1 MRTTAA
7 GAEVPAW
14 PGWLV
19 LALLGLATVG
29 AVVLV
34 VRAARGRRR
43 RHRRWVP
50 GAALGGAGVLVL
62 LAVTAVVASGVA
74 SGYLTDLRSFA
85 LVLHAASGRD
95 APEVPAGRPAD
106 PPRPTTDA
114 TGVAWQV
121 TVPSGAAGVPDAG
134 TWVYVP
140 PGYSQH
146 PDRRYPVV
154 YLLHGSPGTGS
165 DWVAAGHVDRTL
177 DALVAS
183 GAVPPVV
190 VVMPDVDLGLEDEPV
205 DYPPPGAARGTFVVH
220 DVVPWADA
228 HLRTVPDAP
237 HRVVG
242 GMSAG
247 GFGALLLALEHRDV
261 FGGVVDLM
269 PYLEPVAPALRVDP
283 GALAAASPLVVV
295 PRAGDLRDLPVFL
308 GVPSADD
315 PTEGPRVADALRAAG
330 APVALRRYDA
340 GHDWSGVRRMTP
352 EALTW
357 IATRMGWPAE

>member
-1 MRTTAA
+1 MRTAVTGAA
-7 GAEVPAW
+7 VPAW
-14 PGWLV
+14 PGWLALV
-19 LALLGLATVG
+19 LLGVATVG

-34 VRAARGRRR
+34 VRAARARRR
-43 RHRRWVP
+43 RRRRWVP
-50 GAALGGAGVLVL
+50 GAALGGVGVLVL
-62 LAVTAVVASGVA
+62 LAVTVAVAGGVA

-85 LVLHAASGRD
+85 LVLRAASGAD
-95 APEVPAGRPAD
+95 APTVPADRPAD
-106 PPRPTTDA
+106 PPRPTTGT
-114 TGVAWQV
+114 TGVAWEV
-121 TVPSGAAGVPDAG
+121 TVPSGAVGVPDAG

-154 YLLHGSPGTGS
+154 YLLHGSPGTGA
-165 DWVAAGHVDRTL
+165 DWVAAGHVDRTI
-177 DALVAS
+177 DALVTS
-183 GAVPPVV
+183 GALPPVV
-190 VVMPDVDLGLEDEPV
+190 VVMPDVDLGHEDEPV

-228 HLRTVPDAP
+228 HLRTVPDAR

-269 PYLEPVAPALRVDP
+269 PYLEPVAPALRADP

-295 PRAGDLRDLPVFL
+295 PGAGDLRELPVFL

-315 PTEGPRVADALRAAG
+315 PTEGPRVADVLRAAG
-330 APVALRRYDA
+330 APVALRQYDA
-340 GHDWSGVRRMTP
+340 GHDWEAARRMAP
-352 EALTW
+352 DALTW
-357 IATRMGWPAE
+357 IAGRMGWSAG